1 MRKVIKTVMMAA
13 FTAIA
18 MSASAAS
25 VQTYS
30 ASSDSVLTQPVDT
43 LSEKLA
49 QMENRVNTLE
59 KEQNY
64 TKVWKR
70 KKYWKFGITQPNLE
84 RTDGEAMTWKTNGSF
99 FVQQGRTAYLH
110 AKPIAGLIKIGIDYG
125 FFDFTYTKLKL
136 NEMAAGSRPAH
147 ALLTASTTSSAASPT
162 AIRLYSLATSTSVCT
177 SSTTAY
183 TLVRALA

>member
-64 TKVWKR
+64 TKVWEAQEILEV
-70 KKYWKFGITQPNLE
+70 GITQL
-84 RTDGEAMTWKTNGSF
+84 TLSA
-99 FVQQGRTAYLH
+99 QTA
-110 AKPIAGLIKIGIDYG
+110 
-125 FFDFTYTKLKL
+125 
-136 NEMAAGSRPAH
+136 RQ
-147 ALLTASTTSSAASPT
+147 
-162 AIRLYSLATSTSVCT
+162 
-177 SSTTAY
+177 
-183 TLVRALA
+183 

>member
-49 QMENRVNTLE
+49 QMENRVKPLRRSRTTLRFGSARNTGSSVSPSLTLSA
-59 KEQNY
+59 Q
-64 TKVWKR
+64 T
-70 KKYWKFGITQPNLE
+70 
-84 RTDGEAMTWKTNGSF
+84 AM
-99 FVQQGRTAYLH
+99 L
-110 AKPIAGLIKIGIDYG
+110 
-125 FFDFTYTKLKL
+125 
-136 NEMAAGSRPAH
+136 
-147 ALLTASTTSSAASPT
+147 
-162 AIRLYSLATSTSVCT
+162 
-177 SSTTAY
+177 
-183 TLVRALA
+183 

>member
-70 KKYWKFGITQPNLE
+70 KKYWKFGITRL
-84 RTDGEAMTWKTNGSF
+84 
-99 FVQQGRTAYLH
+99 
-110 AKPIAGLIKIGIDYG
+110 
-125 FFDFTYTKLKL
+125 
-136 NEMAAGSRPAH
+136 
-147 ALLTASTTSSAASPT
+147 TSSAQT
-162 AIRLYSLATSTSVCT
+162 AR
-177 SSTTAY
+177 
-183 TLVRALA
+183 R

>member
-136 NEMAAGSRPAH
+136 N
-147 ALLTASTTSSAASPT
+147 
-162 AIRLYSLATSTSVCT
+162 
-177 SSTTAY
+177 
-183 TLVRALA
+183 

>member
-1 MRKVIKTVMMAA
+1 MRKVIKTVMVAA
-13 FTAIA
+13 FTVIA

-49 QMENRVNTLE
+49 QMENRVNSLE

-99 FVQQGRTAYLH
+99 FVSRAAQ
-110 AKPIAGLIKIGIDYG
+110 PISTL
-125 FFDFTYTKLKL
+125 
-136 NEMAAGSRPAH
+136 SQSPA
-147 ALLTASTTSSAASPT
+147 
-162 AIRLYSLATSTSVCT
+162 
-177 SSTTAY
+177 
-183 TLVRALA
+183 